1 MGGLTG
7 LDYAAIPP
15 TAKAMK
21 IKLTPERFNGLRVME
36 GAALEAVAEKSG
48 RRRGGA

>member
-15 TAKAMK
+15 TARAMR

-36 GAALEAVAEKSG
+36 GAALSAMAE
-48 RRRGGA
+48 RRK

>member
-15 TAKAMK
+15 TAKAMR
-21 IKLTPERFNGLRVME
+21 IKLTPERFDGLRVME
-36 GAALEAVAEKSG
+36 GEALRVVGEKREQSS
-48 RRRGGA
+48 RR